1 MSEPSVDSLARD
13 LVRLLSDL
21 TELHGELAMH
31 MRHKLDAIKAAD
43 TDRITSITAREMVLA
58 ERAMEREGLRRQI
71 TRQMLAGLGLGKSL
85 SEPVKLSDL
94 AERLSEPRRSQ
105 VLVAAA
111 GLRARL
117 QEIEQMRVT
126 TTLVTQEMLK
136 HVGEVISAMTSGGSS
151 NDAYE
156 RTGQRHGPV
165 PARVF
170 EAVG

>member
-1 MSEPSVDSLARD
+1 MIEPRVDVLARD
-13 LVRLLSDL
+13 LVRLLSEL

-31 MRHKLDAIKAAD
+31 MRNKLDAIKAAE
-43 TDRITSITAREMVLA
+43 TDRITSITAREMVLT

-71 TRQMLAGLGLGKSL
+71 ARQILIGLGLSKSM

-94 AERLSEPRRSQ
+94 AERLPEPRRSQ

-111 GLRARL
+111 GLRTRL

-126 TTLVTQEMLK
+126 TTLITQEMLN
-136 HVGEVISAMTSGGSS
+136 HIGEVISAMTSGGPS
-151 NDAYE
+151 NDVYG
-156 RTGQRHGPV
+156 RTGQHHGP
-165 PARVF
+165 AGAHVF

>member
-1 MSEPSVDSLARD
+1 MSESSVDILAHD

-31 MRHKLDAIKAAD
+31 MRNKLDAIKAAD
-43 TDRITSITAREMVLA
+43 TDRITSISAREMVLA

-71 TRQMLAGLGLGKSL
+71 TRQMLIGLGLAKSL
-85 SEPVKLSDL
+85 TEPVKLSDL

-136 HVGEVISAMTSGGSS
+136 HVGEVISAMTSGGSG
-151 NDAYE
+151 NGAYG
-156 RTGQRHGPV
+156 RTGECQGPV

>member
-1 MSEPSVDSLARD
+1 VDEPSVDILAHD

-31 MRHKLDAIKAAD
+31 MHNKLDAIKAAD

-58 ERAMEREGLRRQI
+58 ERAMEREGLCRQI
-71 TRQMLAGLGLGKSL
+71 TRQMLAGLGLAGAL
-85 SEPVKLSDL
+85 TEPVGLPDL

-105 VLVAAA
+105 LLVAAA
-111 GLRARL
+111 GLRTRL
-117 QEIEQMRVT
+117 QEIERMRVT
-126 TTLVTQEMLK
+126 TTLITQEMLK

-151 NDAYE
+151 HDAYG
-156 RTGQRHGPV
+156 RTGQRPGPN

>member
-1 MSEPSVDSLARD
+1 VAEPSIDQLARD
-13 LVRLLSDL
+13 LVRLLSEM

-31 MRHKLDAIKAAD
+31 MRHKLGAIRAAD
-43 TDRITSITAREMVLA
+43 TDRIASITAREMVLA
-58 ERAMEREGLRRQI
+58 ERAMEREGLRRQV
-71 TRQMLAGLGLGKSL
+71 TRKMLACWGLNKSL

-94 AERLSEPRRSQ
+94 AERLAEPRRSQ

-111 GLRARL
+111 GLRTRL
-117 QEIEQMRVT
+117 QEIERMRVT
-126 TTLVTQEMLK
+126 TTLITQEMLK
-136 HVGEVISAMTSGGSS
+136 HVSQVISAMMSGGLS